1 MAEQKCAA
9 CEALPLPFPEP
20 GCLYMTLPLGHS
32 AAKVRR
38 SLESA
43 RLEWSE
49 PFDDV
54 LAVRFD
60 AAGRDW
66 TLDLGNVLSELEL
79 EHARGLITK
88 EDALVSFGEM
98 LRMRSLRTIIG
109 QIHGRWLVELIAE
122 QRLVTWFQPIVHTQ
136 ATSEIFAYECLVRG
150 ENKDGTLISPGRLY
164 DVARQ
169 SDMLFHLDR
178 ASRLC
183 HIRNVIRHEVQTN
196 VFINFNP
203 TAIYDPEYCLKTTVQ
218 AIRRSKLVPSRIVFE
233 VVESDEVDA
242 KRLPKI
248 VDFYRREGF
257 RVALDDLG
265 AGFSSLN
272 LLSTL
277 RPDFVKLDMEL
288 VRNVDTDSYKASVA
302 RKLLEMAGELGVE
315 TVAEGIETAGEAQ
328 WLAEYGATYLQ
339 GYFFAKPA
347 PIPPVFQASA
357 EQSRELA
364 STS

>member
-1 MAEQKCAA
+1 M
-9 CEALPLPFPEP
+9 
-20 GCLYMTLPLGHS
+20 
-32 AAKVRR
+32 
-38 SLESA
+38 
-43 RLEWSE
+43 
-49 PFDDV
+49 
-54 LAVRFD
+54 
-60 AAGRDW
+60 
-66 TLDLGNVLSELEL
+66 
-79 EHARGLITK
+79 
-88 EDALVSFGEM
+88 
-98 LRMRSLRTIIG
+98 
-109 QIHGRWLVELIAE
+109 
-122 QRLVTWFQPIVHTQ
+122 
-136 ATSEIFAYECLVRG
+136 RG

-328 WLAEYGATYLQ
+328 WWAEYGATYLQ

-357 EQSRELA
+357 EQYRELA